1 MVWCSEMVWL
11 GGMPKTEKNVQLP
24 ALGEAVFYDFFVAF
38 FVKTVQVGRFV
49 CDIAFLF
56 VEFDEDA
63 NGRDFSE
70 EIAAVELA
78 S

>member
-1 MVWCSEMVWL
+1 MVWQ
-11 GGMPKTEKNVQLP
+11 GGMARGYAQNKELVKLP
-24 ALGEAVFYDFFVAF
+24 ALGEAIFYDFFVAF
-38 FVKTVQVGRFV
+38 FVKSVQVGRLV
-49 CDIAFLF
+49 CDVAFLF

>member
-1 MVWCSEMVWL
+1 MVGQDCVARGYAQNKKL
-11 GGMPKTEKNVQLP
+11 VNLP
-24 ALGEAVFYDFFVAF
+24 ALGEVVFYDFFVAF

-49 CDIAFLF
+49 CDVAFLF
-56 VEFDEDA
+56 VEFDKDA
-63 NGRDFSE
+63 YGRDFSE